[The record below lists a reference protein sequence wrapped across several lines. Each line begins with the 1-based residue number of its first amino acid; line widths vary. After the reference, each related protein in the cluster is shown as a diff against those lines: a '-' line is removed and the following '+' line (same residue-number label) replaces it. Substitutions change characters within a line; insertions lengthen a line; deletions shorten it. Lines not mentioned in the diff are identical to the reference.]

1 MANVGT
7 HKHKT
12 TELYGLPTDWLLT
25 IPRGI
30 PPPTWWW
37 GDKCGPA
44 GTALFGDGR
53 RPTAAAAAAATAAA
67 AAATE
72 ELGGGGGEPEQRQ
85 QRRLL
90 QRLTDRRRLCCP
102 SWLYCG
108 GHRAA
113 WCCVPDDAVRLYN
126 SRHLILDCISILFI
140 FW

>member
-72 ELGGGGGEPEQRQ
+72 ELGGGGG
-85 QRRLL
+85 
-90 QRLTDRRRLCCP
+90 
-102 SWLYCG
+102 G
-108 GHRAA
+108 ARAA
-113 WCCVPDDAVRLYN
+113 ATAAAAAAADGPPTAVLPKLVVLWGPSCGVVLCAR
-126 SRHLILDCISILFI
+126 
-140 FW
+140 